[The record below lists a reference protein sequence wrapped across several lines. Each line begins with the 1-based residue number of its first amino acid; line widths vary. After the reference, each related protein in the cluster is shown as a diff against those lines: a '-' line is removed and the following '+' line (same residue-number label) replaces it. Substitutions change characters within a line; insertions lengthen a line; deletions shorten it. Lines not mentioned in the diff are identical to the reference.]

1 MDNELP
7 SVRFATADDA
17 ELRRILNEKDAKNT
31 RRATNGAVKIFRTYL
46 RAKNMPETFENFT
59 NEELDDIV
67 GKFYVEVRQENGDKY
82 QRSSLFSIRYG
93 LNRHLSLSRN
103 VDIMKDTAFQ
113 VSQKLFTA
121 VTKDLKRE
129 GKGAVTH
136 YPPIE
141 ETDLRK
147 MYDYF
152 NVNDNIKLQQKV
164 FVDVMLYFGRRGRE
178 NIHDLKICDFAATTD
193 SDGQVYIYLTKVEQ
207 TKNHQDDP
215 NSAQGRMYKRKGNI
229 ENH

>member
-1 MDNELP
+1 M
-7 SVRFATADDA
+7 
-17 ELRRILNEKDAKNT
+17 
-31 RRATNGAVKIFRTYL
+31 YL
-46 RAKNMPETFENFT
+46 KAKNMPETFENST

-67 GKFYVEVRQENGDKY
+67 GIFYVEIRQENGDKY
-82 QRSSLFSIRYG
+82 QRSSLFSVRYG

-141 ETDLRK
+141 ETDIRK

-152 NVNDNIKLQQKV
+152 NVNDNVKLQRKV
-164 FVDVMLYFGRRGRE
+164 FVDVMLYFGRWGRE
-178 NIHDLKICDFAATTD
+178 NIHD
-193 SDGQVYIYLTKVEQ
+193 
-207 TKNHQDDP
+207 
-215 NSAQGRMYKRKGNI
+215 
-229 ENH
+229 

>member
-1 MDNELP
+1 MDE
-7 SVRFATADDA
+7 A
-17 ELRRILNEKDAKNT
+17 EFRRILNEKDAKNT

-46 RAKNMPETFENFT
+46 KDKNMLETFENFT

-113 VSQKLFTA
+113 VSQKLFTT

-147 MYDYF
+147 MYD
-152 NVNDNIKLQQKV
+152 
-164 FVDVMLYFGRRGRE
+164 
-178 NIHDLKICDFAATTD
+178 
-193 SDGQVYIYLTKVEQ
+193 
-207 TKNHQDDP
+207 
-215 NSAQGRMYKRKGNI
+215 
-229 ENH
+229 

>member
-1 MDNELP
+1 
-7 SVRFATADDA
+7 
-17 ELRRILNEKDAKNT
+17 
-31 RRATNGAVKIFRTYL
+31 
-46 RAKNMPETFENFT
+46 MPETFENFT

-121 VTKDLKRE
+121 VIKDLKRE

-136 YPPIE
+136 YRP
-141 ETDLRK
+141 LK
-147 MYDYF
+147 
-152 NVNDNIKLQQKV
+152 KLISGKCTIIS
-164 FVDVMLYFGRRGRE
+164 M
-178 NIHDLKICDFAATTD
+178 
-193 SDGQVYIYLTKVEQ
+193 
-207 TKNHQDDP
+207 
-215 NSAQGRMYKRKGNI
+215 
-229 ENH
+229 

>member
-1 MDNELP
+1 M
-7 SVRFATADDA
+7 
-17 ELRRILNEKDAKNT
+17 
-31 RRATNGAVKIFRTYL
+31 YL
-46 RAKNMPETFENFT
+46 KAKNMPETFENST

-67 GKFYVEVRQENGDKY
+67 GIFYVEIRQENGDKY
-82 QRSSLFSIRYG
+82 QRSSLFSVRYG

-141 ETDLRK
+141 ETDIRK

-152 NVNDNIKLQQKV
+152 NVNDNVKLQRKV

-178 NIHDLKICDFAATTD
+178 KVHDLKICNFAATTD
-193 SDGQVYIYLTKVEQ
+193 PDGEVYIYLTKDEQ
-207 TKNHQDDP
+207 TKNH
-215 NSAQGRMYKRKGNI
+215 
-229 ENH
+229 